1 VFRGVKNDHVRFS
14 DEFFVAR
21 RPEEVFDYMVDP
33 ANLARWQTSKTYVT
47 PLNYGPP
54 GEGYRVREGTK
65 VGPREWDQVV
75 EFTEFDRGRAFA
87 VEVVDGPPSSG
98 RWTFAPEGNGSRVTF
113 TGEAK
118 APPLL
123 GFALRRILE
132 RQFRG
137 YHANLRRHLEGG

>member
-1 VFRGVKNDHVRFS
+1 VRFT

-21 RPEEVFDYMVDP
+21 RPEEVFDYMVEP
-33 ANLARWQTSKTYVT
+33 GNLARWQTTKTYVT
-47 PLNYGPP
+47 PLTDGPP
-54 GEGYRVREGTK
+54 GRGYRVREGTK

-98 RWTFAPEGNGSRVTF
+98 RWALAPEGNGTRVAF
-113 TGEAK
+113 EGTGK
-118 APPLL
+118 APPLV
-123 GFALRRILE
+123 GPILRRIVE

-137 YHANLRRHLEGG
+137 FHANLRRELEGA